1 MANTPDIL
9 PNQNLDIK
17 NLMSIR
23 YKGPQADAQAHL
35 AKAADFAR
43 ENNLKLRGV
52 PISANYGLNPETQ
65 EVAMEVYYPIDREF
79 TSNDPDIVFKPR
91 LYLHNCVRVTHVGDP
106 ANLQETHTALNQYLV
121 ENKLVP
127 ISVGF
132 SVSSMDGRPADINE
146 FEMDIYISVSPNI
159 V

>member
-1 MANTPDIL
+1 MANTPEIL

-23 YKGPQADAQAHL
+23 YKGPQTDAQAHL
-35 AKAADFAR
+35 SKAADFAR

-106 ANLQETHTALNQYLV
+106 ANLQETHTALNKYLV
-121 ENKLVP
+121 DNKLVP

-132 SVSSMDGRPADINE
+132 SVSSMDGRPADIND

>member
-1 MANTPDIL
+1 MAKPDIL

-23 YKGPQADAQAHL
+23 YKGPQEGAQAHL
-35 AKAADFAR
+35 AKAAEFAR
-43 ENNLKLRGV
+43 EKGLKLRGV
-52 PISANYGLNPETQ
+52 PISANYGAHPETK

-79 TSNDPDIVFKPR
+79 TSDDADITFKPR

-106 ANLQETHTALNQYLV
+106 ANLQETHTHLNQYLV
-121 ENKLVP
+121 DNKLVP